1 MSLLSK
7 LAVAVLIITQCQGT
21 IADPVLHEQEVTIS
35 FQSNASHEEIYRTV
49 KMKARRACRTHAVIA
64 YNRIWMERECM
75 NEFMDAAI
83 AKIARPRLTD
93 YHLEQ
98 TGRSPGELD
107 DESQG

>member
-7 LAVAVLIITQCQGT
+7 LAVAILIITQCPET
-21 IADPVLHEQEVTIS
+21 IADPVLHEQKVTIS
-35 FQSNASHEEIYRTV
+35 FQSNASVEEIYRTLR
-49 KMKARRACRTHAVIA
+49 MEAGHACRTHAVIE

-75 NEFMDAAI
+75 NEFMDAAV
-83 AKIARPRLTD
+83 AKIAQRRLTD